1 MLETKEDE
9 TTDGASESLITA
21 PLSNIAVYMYKKL

>member
-9 TTDGASESLITA
+9 TTDGANESLITV
-21 PLSNIAVYMYKKL
+21 PLSNIFLLYV